1 MEMQGEEPLTR
12 GDNSE
17 QEEHR
22 PSTNTEI
29 KNLKSELEN
38 VKTMMAELQNDYSD
52 LQQEY
57 EKISSKHKSPLD
69 WNLNW
74 RKIKN
79 SFHVK
84 AESDENGDGQQR
96 PNPAGFRLSFRR
108 RRTVS

>member
-1 MEMQGEEPLTR
+1 MQGEEPLTR

-29 KNLKSELEN
+29 KNLKSELKN
-38 VKTMMAELQNDYSD
+38 VKTKMSELQNDYSD
-52 LQQEY
+52 LQKEY
-57 EKISSKHKSPLD
+57 EKICNKHKNASG
-69 WNLNW
+69 WSLNW

-84 AESDENGDGQQR
+84 AESDDNGDGQQR
-96 PNPAGFRLSFRR
+96 PNPAGFRISFRR
-108 RRTVS
+108 RRSE